1 MFIPKLLPYGENK
14 LFELHWKLSRLEKV
28 SFLDELV
35 VSTIS
40 TIFRETLINLEELWF
55 LEPVVSFCLP
65 VGCGECEATQWKV
78 LLHSGVCSLE
88 WD

>member
-1 MFIPKLLPYGENK
+1 M
-14 LFELHWKLSRLEKV
+14 
-28 SFLDELV
+28 

-40 TIFRETLINLEELWF
+40 TIFRESLINLEELWF

-65 VGCGECEATQWKV
+65 VDCGECEATQWKV